1 MRMTV
6 LLTSAGLLIG
16 RSLAAQQ
23 PAASDPAAL
32 LTRSFE
38 EVAGWMT
45 KAAEMVPADKY
56 AFKPA
61 ATVRTFGQLIGHIA
75 DGQNYYCA
83 RGAGRN
89 VDWVET
95 VEKGSQDKAVLLQKL
110 KESIAV
116 CTAAHAQAGITGPLI
131 ANYGHAN
138 LHYGNLITYLR
149 LLGMVPPSS

>member
-6 LLTSAGLLIG
+6 WLTTAGLLVG

-32 LTRSFE
+32 LTRGFE
-38 EVAGWMT
+38 EVAGWVT

-61 ATVRTFGQLIGHIA
+61 ASVRTFGQLIGHLA

-138 LHYGNLITYLR
+138 LHYGNLVTYLR
-149 LLGMVPPSS
+149 LLGMVPPTS